1 MKRFNKPQPTVRSFQ
16 QRLSVAMIF
25 VLICFAILLARF
37 VWLQVITYNR
47 HSVAAENNRIALI
60 PIPAN
65 RGLITDRNGVVI
77 ARNYSAYTLE
87 IIPAQIEMDVN
98 TLLDELSE
106 VVDIQAKD
114 RRNFLKLFKESKTFD
129 SFAIRTL
136 LTDAEVAKFTAQRYR
151 FPGVDIQARLFRQ
164 YPYGELGSHL
174 IGYIGRVSQKD
185 REKLIAEL
193 DSSKSKE
200 DDWEQRKNIN
210 LLGMPYIGKVGV
222 EQSYEQALRG
232 SPGFEQVEITAGGRA
247 VRTLSTSSSTPGKN
261 LVLSIDI
268 KLQSIVEEL
277 YGNRRGAFVAIEPK
291 TGDILAFVSKPNFNP
306 NDFIEGIDPN
316 TWKTLNESLEK
327 PLYNR
332 PLKGIYSPGSTYK
345 PFMALGA
352 LETGKRTPSQSIAD
366 PGYFNLGN
374 HTFRDDKVGGHGTV
388 DMAKSIVESCN
399 TYYYQLS
406 KDMGVNLMHD
416 FMKPLGFG
424 QLTGVDLIGES
435 RGVLPSTD
443 WKVHTFK
450 NPEQQKWFEGETISL
465 GIGQGYNNFT
475 ILQLAHATANIANQG
490 VVMKPHLVKSIED
503 PISREK
509 KVTVAHESYKI
520 DLKKENIDVITSAMV
535 DVNRFGTSA
544 AAFKGAGYNAA
555 GKTGTAQVYSLN
567 SKTYNHGATPEMLRD
582 HALYIV
588 FAPAENPKIAIAMV
602 VENAGFG
609 AAHAAPIARRA
620 LDYYLEGRWPKE
632 VPEWKNAP

>member
-1 MKRFNKPQPTVRSFQ
+1 MNRFKQSQPTVKSFQ
-16 QRLSVAMIF
+16 DRLSVAMIF
-25 VLICFAILLARF
+25 VLICFSILLLRF
-37 VWLQVITYNR
+37 VWLQVVTHQR
-47 HSVAAENNRIALI
+47 HSLAAENNRIALI
-60 PIPAN
+60 PVPAN
-65 RGLITDRNGVVI
+65 RGLIYDRNGIVI

-87 IIPAQIEMDVN
+87 INPSQVETNLND
-98 TLLDELSE
+98 LLDQLSA

-114 RRNFLKLFKESKTFD
+114 RRNFLKLAAESKTFD
-129 SFAIRTL
+129 SFPVRTL
-136 LTDAEVAKFTAQRYR
+136 LSDVEVARFTAQRFR
-151 FPGVDIQARLFRQ
+151 FPGVEIRARLFRQ

-193 DSSKSKE
+193 DSSKSMDE
-200 DDWEQRKNIN
+200 DWAQRKNIN
-210 LLGMPYIGKVGV
+210 LLGMPYIGKVGI

-261 LVLSIDI
+261 LVLAVDI
-268 KLQSIVEEL
+268 KLQHLVEQL
-277 YGNRRGAFVAIEPK
+277 YGKRRGAFVAIEPK

-306 NDFIEGIDPN
+306 NDFVEGIDAS
-316 TWKTLNESLEK
+316 TWKDLNDSPEK

-332 PLKGIYSPGSTYK
+332 PLKGTYAPGSTYK
-345 PFMALGA
+345 PFMALAA

-366 PGYFNLGN
+366 PGYFILGN
-374 HTFRDDKVGGHGTV
+374 NTFRDDKVGGHGSV

-399 TYYYQLS
+399 TYYYHLAR
-406 KDMGVNLMHD
+406 DMGVNPMHD
-416 FMKPLGFG
+416 FMKPLGLG
-424 QLTGVDLIGES
+424 QITGIDLVGEA
-435 RGVLPSTD
+435 RGILPSTS
-443 WKVHTFK
+443 WKEKAFK
-450 NPEQQKWFEGETISL
+450 KPEQQKWFEGETISL
-465 GIGQGYNNFT
+465 GIGQGYNSFS

-490 VVMKPHLVKSIED
+490 VVMKPHLVKSIEN
-503 PISREK
+503 PITKERFL
-509 KVTVAHESYKI
+509 TTPQESYKI
-520 DLKKENIDVITSAMV
+520 DLKKENIDVITNAMV

-544 AAFKGAGYNAA
+544 GAFKGAGYNAA

-567 SKTYNHGATPEMLRD
+567 AKNYNHGATPEFLRD
-582 HALYIV
+582 HALYVV
-588 FAPAENPKIAIAMV
+588 FAPAENPKIAIAMI

>member
-87 IIPAQIEMDVN
+87 ITPAQIEMDVN
-98 TLLDELSE
+98 KLLDELSE

-136 LTDAEVAKFTAQRYR
+136 LTDKEVAKFTAQRYR

-316 TWKTLNESLEK
+316 TWKNLNESLEK

-443 WKVHTFK
+443 WKVRTFK

-503 PISREK
+503 PISRDK
-509 KVTVAHESYKI
+509 KITVAHESYKI

>member
-1 MKRFNKPQPTVRSFQ
+1 MHRFNKPQPSVRSFQ
-16 QRLSVAMIF
+16 ERLSVAMVF

-37 VWLQVITYNR
+37 VWLQVVTHHR

-60 PIPAN
+60 PIAAN
-65 RGLITDRNGVVI
+65 RGLITDRNGIVI

-87 IIPAQIEMDVN
+87 ITPSLIEMDVN
-98 TLLDELSE
+98 TLLDQLSE

-151 FPGVDIQARLFRQ
+151 FQGVDIQARLFRQ

-174 IGYIGRVSQKD
+174 IGYIGRVSQRD

-193 DSSKSKE
+193 DSSKSNE
-200 DDWEQRKNIN
+200 EDWEQRKNIN
-210 LLGMPYIGKVGV
+210 LLGMPYIGKVGI

-261 LVLSIDI
+261 LVLSVDI
-268 KLQSIVEEL
+268 KLQSLVEDL
-277 YGNRRGAFVAIEPK
+277 YGKRRGAFVAIEPQ

-306 NDFIEGIDPN
+306 NDFIEGIDAT
-316 TWKTLNESLEK
+316 TWKNLNESLEK

-345 PFMALGA
+345 PFMALAA
-352 LETGKRTPSQSIAD
+352 LETGKRTPNQSIVD

-424 QLTGVDLIGES
+424 QITGIDLIGES

-443 WKVHTFK
+443 WKERTFK
-450 NPEQQKWFEGETISL
+450 KPEQQKWFEGETISL

-475 ILQLAHATANIANQG
+475 VLQLAHATANLANQG

-503 PISREK
+503 PVSREK
-509 KVTVAHESYKI
+509 IITVSKESYKI
-520 DLKKENIDVITSAMV
+520 DLKKENIDVVTNAMV

-582 HALYIV
+582 HALYVV

-609 AAHAAPIARRA
+609 AAHAAPIARKA

>member
-1 MKRFNKPQPTVRSFQ
+1 MHRFNKPQPSVRSFQ
-16 QRLSVAMIF
+16 ERLSVAMVF

-37 VWLQVITYNR
+37 VWLQVVTHHR

-60 PIPAN
+60 PIAAN
-65 RGLITDRNGVVI
+65 RGLITDRNGIVI

-87 IIPAQIEMDVN
+87 ITPSLIEMDVN
-98 TLLDELSE
+98 TLLDQLSE

-151 FPGVDIQARLFRQ
+151 FQGVDIQARLFRQ

-174 IGYIGRVSQKD
+174 IGYIGRVSQRD

-193 DSSKSKE
+193 DSSKSNE
-200 DDWEQRKNIN
+200 EDWEQRKNIN
-210 LLGMPYIGKVGV
+210 LLGMPYIGKVGI

-261 LVLSIDI
+261 LVLSVDI
-268 KLQSIVEEL
+268 KLQSLVEDL
-277 YGNRRGAFVAIEPK
+277 YGKRRGAFVAIEPQ

-306 NDFIEGIDPN
+306 NDFIEGIDAT
-316 TWKTLNESLEK
+316 TWKNLNESLEK

-345 PFMALGA
+345 PFMALAA
-352 LETGKRTPSQSIAD
+352 LETGKRTPNQSIVD

-424 QLTGVDLIGES
+424 QITGIDLIGES

-443 WKVHTFK
+443 WKERTFK
-450 NPEQQKWFEGETISL
+450 KPEQQKWFEGETISL

-475 ILQLAHATANIANQG
+475 ILQLAHATANLANQG

-503 PISREK
+503 PVSREK
-509 KVTVAHESYKI
+509 IITVSKESYKI
-520 DLKKENIDVITSAMV
+520 DLKKENIDVVTNAMV

-582 HALYIV
+582 HALYVV

-609 AAHAAPIARRA
+609 AAHAAPIARKA

-632 VPEWKNAP
+632 VPE

>member
-1 MKRFNKPQPTVRSFQ
+1 
-16 QRLSVAMIF
+16 
-25 VLICFAILLARF
+25 
-37 VWLQVITYNR
+37 
-47 HSVAAENNRIALI
+47 
-60 PIPAN
+60 
-65 RGLITDRNGVVI
+65 
-77 ARNYSAYTLE
+77 
-87 IIPAQIEMDVN
+87 
-98 TLLDELSE
+98 
-106 VVDIQAKD
+106 
-114 RRNFLKLFKESKTFD
+114 
-129 SFAIRTL
+129 
-136 LTDAEVAKFTAQRYR
+136 
-151 FPGVDIQARLFRQ
+151 
-164 YPYGELGSHL
+164 L

-277 YGNRRGAFVAIEPK
+277 YGKRRGAFVAIEPK

-316 TWKTLNESLEK
+316 TWKNLNESMEK

-424 QLTGVDLIGES
+424 QLTGIDLIGES

-443 WKVHTFK
+443 WKIRTFK

-475 ILQLAHATANIANQG
+475 ILQLAHATANVANQG

-509 KVTVAHESYKI
+509 KITVAQESYKI

-544 AAFKGAGYNAA
+544 AAFKGASYNAA

>member
-1 MKRFNKPQPTVRSFQ
+1 M
-16 QRLSVAMIF
+16 
-25 VLICFAILLARF
+25 
-37 VWLQVITYNR
+37 
-47 HSVAAENNRIALI
+47 
-60 PIPAN
+60 
-65 RGLITDRNGVVI
+65 
-77 ARNYSAYTLE
+77 
-87 IIPAQIEMDVN
+87 
-98 TLLDELSE
+98 
-106 VVDIQAKD
+106 
-114 RRNFLKLFKESKTFD
+114 
-129 SFAIRTL
+129 
-136 LTDAEVAKFTAQRYR
+136 
-151 FPGVDIQARLFRQ
+151 
-164 YPYGELGSHL
+164 
-174 IGYIGRVSQKD
+174 
-185 REKLIAEL
+185 
-193 DSSKSKE
+193 
-200 DDWEQRKNIN
+200 
-210 LLGMPYIGKVGV
+210 
-222 EQSYEQALRG
+222 
-232 SPGFEQVEITAGGRA
+232 
-247 VRTLSTSSSTPGKN
+247 
-261 LVLSIDI
+261 
-268 KLQSIVEEL
+268 QSIVEEL

>member
-87 IIPAQIEMDVN
+87 ITPAQIEMDVN

-136 LTDAEVAKFTAQRYR
+136 LTDTEVAKFTAQRYR

-316 TWKTLNESLEK
+316 TWKNLNESLEK

-388 DMAKSIVESCN
+388 DMAKSIVDSCN

-443 WKVHTFK
+443 WKVRNFK

-509 KVTVAHESYKI
+509 KITVAHESYKI

>member
-1 MKRFNKPQPTVRSFQ
+1 MHRFNKPQPSVRSFQ
-16 QRLSVAMIF
+16 ERLSVAMVF

-37 VWLQVITYNR
+37 VWLQVVTHHR

-60 PIPAN
+60 PIAAN
-65 RGLITDRNGVVI
+65 RGLITDRNGIVI

-87 IIPAQIEMDVN
+87 ITPSLIEMDVN
-98 TLLDELSE
+98 TLLDQLSK

-151 FPGVDIQARLFRQ
+151 FQGVDIQARLFRQ

-174 IGYIGRVSQKD
+174 IGYIGRVSQRD

-193 DSSKSKE
+193 DSSKSNE
-200 DDWEQRKNIN
+200 EDWEQRKNIN
-210 LLGMPYIGKVGV
+210 LLGMPYIGKVGI

-261 LVLSIDI
+261 LVLSVDI
-268 KLQSIVEEL
+268 KLQSLVEDL
-277 YGNRRGAFVAIEPK
+277 YGKRRGAFVAIEPQ

-306 NDFIEGIDPN
+306 NDFIEGIDAT
-316 TWKTLNESLEK
+316 TWKNLNESLEK

-345 PFMALGA
+345 PFMALAA
-352 LETGKRTPSQSIAD
+352 LETGKRTPNQSIVD

-424 QLTGVDLIGES
+424 QITGIDLIGES

-443 WKVHTFK
+443 WKERTFK
-450 NPEQQKWFEGETISL
+450 KPEQQKWFEGETISL

-475 ILQLAHATANIANQG
+475 ILQLAHATANLANQG

-503 PISREK
+503 PVSREK
-509 KVTVAHESYKI
+509 IITVSKESYKI
-520 DLKKENIDVITSAMV
+520 DLKKENIDVVTNAMV

-582 HALYIV
+582 HALYVV

-609 AAHAAPIARRA
+609 AAHAAPIARKA

>member
-87 IIPAQIEMDVN
+87 ITPAQIEMDVN

-136 LTDAEVAKFTAQRYR
+136 LTDTEVAKFTAQRYR

-316 TWKTLNESLEK
+316 TWKNLNESLEK

-443 WKVHTFK
+443 WKVRTFK

>member
-87 IIPAQIEMDVN
+87 ITPAQIEMDVN

-193 DSSKSKE
+193 DSSRSKE

-277 YGNRRGAFVAIEPK
+277 YGKRRGAFVAIEPK

-316 TWKTLNESLEK
+316 TWKNLNESLEK

-332 PLKGIYSPGSTYK
+332 PLKGTYSPGSTYK

-424 QLTGVDLIGES
+424 QLTGIDLIGES
-435 RGVLPSTD
+435 RGALPSTD
-443 WKVHTFK
+443 WKVRTFK

-475 ILQLAHATANIANQG
+475 ILQLAHATANMANQG

-503 PISREK
+503 PVSREK
-509 KVTVAHESYKI
+509 KITVANESYKI

-609 AAHAAPIARRA
+609 AAHAAPIARKA

>member
-1 MKRFNKPQPTVRSFQ
+1 MKRFSKPQPTVRSFQ
-16 QRLSVAMIF
+16 ERLSVAMIF

-37 VWLQVITYNR
+37 VWLQVITYSQ

-87 IIPAQIEMDVN
+87 ITPAQIEMDVN

-106 VVDIQAKD
+106 VIDIQAKD

-277 YGNRRGAFVAIEPK
+277 YGKRRGAFVAIEPK

-316 TWKTLNESLEK
+316 TWKNLNESMEK

-332 PLKGIYSPGSTYK
+332 PLKGTYSPGSTYK

-374 HTFRDDKVGGHGTV
+374 HTFKDDKVGGHGTV
-388 DMAKSIVESCN
+388 DMTKSIVESCN

-424 QLTGVDLIGES
+424 QLTGIDLIGES

-443 WKVHTFK
+443 WKIRTFK

-475 ILQLAHATANIANQG
+475 ILQLAHATANVANKG

-509 KVTVAHESYKI
+509 KITVAQESYKI

-544 AAFKGAGYNAA
+544 AAFKGASYNAA

-582 HALYIV
+582 HALYSV